1 MVKNKNCALSLS
13 GIVDKMNDMYE
24 GVIGDGFNLGVDR
37 RIIPVMVNDELVG
50 WRIQKQISESIWV
63 DLCDETFN
71 SMNELIDRYRDY
83 TEKELETIKE

>member
-1 MVKNKNCALSLS
+1 MGRKKNCDISLTS
-13 GIVDKMNDMYE
+13 IVGKMNEAYD

-37 RIIPVMVNDELVG
+37 RIIPVMTNDVVIG
-50 WRIQKQISESIWV
+50 WRIQKQISENTWV

-83 TEKELETIKE
+83 TEKELESIKE